1 MRRCSFMKTISL
13 SVVMETISLLIVNI
27 DHDKNIYTHWL
38 DQILVESD
46 YRKYYKL

>member
-1 MRRCSFMKTISL
+1 
-13 SVVMETISLLIVNI
+13 METISLLIVNI

-38 DQILVESD
+38 DKILVESD